1 MTLNDPR
8 SDFSV
13 QNLFFCCRDTIMY
26 AVSADARGLD
36 TVVNL
41 LADVTLQPRLSGLA
55 AQSSASKKPFS
66 THSLLTILSEVS
78 LQQLGVLCWGCHPLL
93 CLVADEEIEM
103 TRMAIRFE
111 LEDLNMRP
119 DPEPLLTEMIHAVTD
134 WVSHPACSSCCLL
147 FLVRV
152 LD

>member
-1 MTLNDPR
+1 
-8 SDFSV
+8 
-13 QNLFFCCRDTIMY
+13 MY

-55 AQSSASKKPFS
+55 TQSSASKKKTKQKTPPFPM
-66 THSLLTILSEVS
+66 HGLLCRAQNSPRSGLAAA
-78 LQQLGVLCWGCHPLL
+78 GVLCRGCHALF
-93 CLVADEEIEM
+93 CLIADEEIEM

-119 DPEPLLTEMIHAVTD
+119 DPEPLLTEMIHAVTC
-134 WVSHPACSSCCLL
+134 WEFHPACTSCCIP
-147 FLVRV
+147 FLVLFGSFRV
-152 LD
+152 NFRLF